1 MQTQSISLYY
11 FKLQSISLV
20 TTAVSQNVSTKT
32 TKANGDTFE
41 RFMSDHGTKLTEKK
55 GTDANT
61 VNTDRANK
69 DDVRCDLNK
78 NKDVVKSDKGDLQ
91 LSDNK
96 VDCTGNGQTDKET
109 KTLEDESVQ
118 AVTEQIVTVIAQV
131 LQVPVEQVQDIL
143 NHAGIDVSQ
152 LAQSFLQDGTE
163 NVAQIAEIS
172 KDILQAFH
180 GITDAAA
187 FITDDSLGQ
196 KLSELTGEIKQALDS
211 YVKLDVPQTDAE
223 LQQEMTASSE
233 PQVQVSVEDQGEG
246 GASSEDQL
254 RQGTLSRPADRKEV
268 SRETIAA
275 NNLNTFTERME
286 AAFEDRTVL
295 MQGDTK
301 VSMRD
306 ITEQV
311 LGQVKVRVTSETTN
325 LEIQLHPASLGRV
338 NVQVSAAAQGIT
350 TATLFVENEM
360 AKQALESQMLTLKQ
374 NFQEQGLKV
383 DAVEVT
389 VSNFNLE
396 SEGQQM
402 AENGQSEQR
411 QSGGRSRTGK
421 GETQAPAEE
430 MQESP
435 RERRDINS
443 TVDYTA

>member
-1 MQTQSISLYY
+1 MQT
-11 FKLQSISLV
+11 QSISLV

-61 VNTDRANK
+61 VNTDQANK

-96 VDCTGNGQTDKET
+96 VDCTGNGQTGKGT

-143 NHAGIDVSQ
+143 NQAGIDVSQ

-211 YVKLDVPQTDAE
+211 YVKSDVPQTDAE

-246 GASSEDQL
+246 GASSEDQFG
-254 RQGTLSRPADRKEV
+254 QGTLSRPADRKEV

>member
-1 MQTQSISLYY
+1 MQT
-11 FKLQSISLV
+11 QSISLV

-96 VDCTGNGQTDKET
+96 VDCTGNGQTGKET

-143 NHAGIDVSQ
+143 NQAGIDVSQ

-211 YVKLDVPQTDAE
+211 YVKSDVSQTDAE

-254 RQGTLSRPADRKEV
+254 GQGTLSRPADRKEV
-268 SRETIAA
+268 SRENIAA

-383 DAVEVT
+383 DAVE
-389 VSNFNLE
+389 
-396 SEGQQM
+396 GQQM

-411 QSGGRSRTGK
+411 QSGGRSRTGT

>member
-1 MQTQSISLYY
+1 MQT
-11 FKLQSISLV
+11 QSISLV

-96 VDCTGNGQTDKET
+96 VDCTGNGQTGKET

-143 NHAGIDVSQ
+143 NQAGIDVSQ

-187 FITDDSLGQ
+187 FITDD
-196 KLSELTGEIKQALDS
+196 
-211 YVKLDVPQTDAE
+211 
-223 LQQEMTASSE
+223 
-233 PQVQVSVEDQGEG
+233 
-246 GASSEDQL
+246 
-254 RQGTLSRPADRKEV
+254 
-268 SRETIAA
+268 
-275 NNLNTFTERME
+275 
-286 AAFEDRTVL
+286 
-295 MQGDTK
+295 
-301 VSMRD
+301 
-306 ITEQV
+306 
-311 LGQVKVRVTSETTN
+311 
-325 LEIQLHPASLGRV
+325 
-338 NVQVSAAAQGIT
+338 
-350 TATLFVENEM
+350 
-360 AKQALESQMLTLKQ
+360 
-374 NFQEQGLKV
+374 
-383 DAVEVT
+383 
-389 VSNFNLE
+389 
-396 SEGQQM
+396 
-402 AENGQSEQR
+402 
-411 QSGGRSRTGK
+411 
-421 GETQAPAEE
+421 
-430 MQESP
+430 
-435 RERRDINS
+435 
-443 TVDYTA
+443 

>member
-1 MQTQSISLYY
+1 MQT
-11 FKLQSISLV
+11 QSISLV

-96 VDCTGNGQTDKET
+96 VDCTGNGQTGKGT
-109 KTLEDESVQ
+109 KTLEDASVQ

-143 NHAGIDVSQ
+143 NQAGIDVSQ

-211 YVKLDVPQTDAE
+211 YVKSDVPQTDAE

-246 GASSEDQL
+246 GASSEDQFG
-254 RQGTLSRPADRKEV
+254 QGTLSRPADRKEV

>member
-1 MQTQSISLYY
+1 
-11 FKLQSISLV
+11 
-20 TTAVSQNVSTKT
+20 
-32 TKANGDTFE
+32 
-41 RFMSDHGTKLTEKK
+41 MS
-55 GTDANT
+55 
-61 VNTDRANK
+61 
-69 DDVRCDLNK
+69 
-78 NKDVVKSDKGDLQ
+78 
-91 LSDNK
+91 
-96 VDCTGNGQTDKET
+96 
-109 KTLEDESVQ
+109 
-118 AVTEQIVTVIAQV
+118 
-131 LQVPVEQVQDIL
+131 
-143 NHAGIDVSQ
+143 
-152 LAQSFLQDGTE
+152 
-163 NVAQIAEIS
+163 
-172 KDILQAFH
+172 
-180 GITDAAA
+180 
-187 FITDDSLGQ
+187 
-196 KLSELTGEIKQALDS
+196 
-211 YVKLDVPQTDAE
+211 QTDAE

-254 RQGTLSRPADRKEV
+254 GQGTLSRPADRKEV
-268 SRETIAA
+268 SRENIAA

-295 MQGDTK
+295 MQEDTK

-411 QSGGRSRTGK
+411 QSGGRSRTGN

-430 MQESP
+430 IQESP

>member
-1 MQTQSISLYY
+1 MQT
-11 FKLQSISLV
+11 QSISLV

-96 VDCTGNGQTDKET
+96 VDCTGNGQTGKKT

-143 NHAGIDVSQ
+143 NQAGIDVSQ

-211 YVKLDVPQTDAE
+211 YVKSDASQTDAE

-254 RQGTLSRPADRKEV
+254 GQGTLSGPADRKEV
-268 SRETIAA
+268 SQETIAA

-411 QSGGRSRTGK
+411 QSGGRSRTGN

-430 MQESP
+430 IQESP

>member
-1 MQTQSISLYY
+1 MQT
-11 FKLQSISLV
+11 QSISLV

-96 VDCTGNGQTDKET
+96 VDCTGNGQTGKET

-118 AVTEQIVTVIAQV
+118 AVAEQIVTVIAQV

-143 NHAGIDVSQ
+143 NQAGIDVSQ

-211 YVKLDVPQTDAE
+211 YVKSDVPQTDAE

-254 RQGTLSRPADRKEV
+254 GQGTLSRPADRKEV
-268 SRETIAA
+268 SQETIAA

-383 DAVEVT
+383 DAVDVT

-411 QSGGRSRTGK
+411 QSGGRSRTGN

-430 MQESP
+430 IQESP

>member
-1 MQTQSISLYY
+1 MQT
-11 FKLQSISLV
+11 QSISLV

-96 VDCTGNGQTDKET
+96 VDCTGNGQAGKET

-143 NHAGIDVSQ
+143 NQAGIDVSQ

-187 FITDDSLGQ
+187 FITHDSLGQ

-211 YVKLDVPQTDAE
+211 YVKSDVPQTDAE

-254 RQGTLSRPADRKEV
+254 GQGTLSRPADRKEV
-268 SRETIAA
+268 SQETIAA
-275 NNLNTFTERME
+275 NNLITFTELME

-338 NVQVSAAAQGIT
+338 NVQVSAVAQGIT

-411 QSGGRSRTGK
+411 QSGGRSRTGN

>member
-1 MQTQSISLYY
+1 MQT
-11 FKLQSISLV
+11 QSISLV

-96 VDCTGNGQTDKET
+96 VDCTGNGQTGKET

-143 NHAGIDVSQ
+143 NQAGIDVSQ
-152 LAQSFLQDGTE
+152 LAQSF
-163 NVAQIAEIS
+163 
-172 KDILQAFH
+172 LQAFH

-211 YVKLDVPQTDAE
+211 YVKSDVPQTDAE

-338 NVQVSAAAQGIT
+338 NVQVSAG
-350 TATLFVENEM
+350 N
-360 AKQALESQMLTLKQ
+360 
-374 NFQEQGLKV
+374 N
-383 DAVEVT
+383 
-389 VSNFNLE
+389 
-396 SEGQQM
+396 
-402 AENGQSEQR
+402 
-411 QSGGRSRTGK
+411 
-421 GETQAPAEE
+421 
-430 MQESP
+430 
-435 RERRDINS
+435 NS
-443 TVDYTA
+443 YPFC

>member
-1 MQTQSISLYY
+1 MQT
-11 FKLQSISLV
+11 QSISLV

-96 VDCTGNGQTDKET
+96 VDCTGNGQTGKGT
-109 KTLEDESVQ
+109 KTLEDASVQ

-143 NHAGIDVSQ
+143 NQAGIDVSQ

-211 YVKLDVPQTDAE
+211 YVKSDVPQTDAE

-246 GASSEDQL
+246 GASSEDQFG
-254 RQGTLSRPADRKEV
+254 QGTLSRPADRKEV

-389 VSNFNLE
+389 VSNFYLE

>member
-1 MQTQSISLYY
+1 MLRQR
-11 FKLQSISLV
+11 
-20 TTAVSQNVSTKT
+20 VSQNVSTKT

-96 VDCTGNGQTDKET
+96 VDCTGNGQTGKET

-143 NHAGIDVSQ
+143 NQAGIDVSQ

-211 YVKLDVPQTDAE
+211 YVKSDVPQTDAE

-338 NVQVSAAAQGIT
+338 NVQVSAAAAG
-350 TATLFVENEM
+350 N
-360 AKQALESQMLTLKQ
+360 
-374 NFQEQGLKV
+374 N
-383 DAVEVT
+383 
-389 VSNFNLE
+389 
-396 SEGQQM
+396 
-402 AENGQSEQR
+402 
-411 QSGGRSRTGK
+411 
-421 GETQAPAEE
+421 
-430 MQESP
+430 
-435 RERRDINS
+435 NS
-443 TVDYTA
+443 YPFC

>member
-1 MQTQSISLYY
+1 M
-11 FKLQSISLV
+11 
-20 TTAVSQNVSTKT
+20 
-32 TKANGDTFE
+32 
-41 RFMSDHGTKLTEKK
+41 
-55 GTDANT
+55 
-61 VNTDRANK
+61 
-69 DDVRCDLNK
+69 
-78 NKDVVKSDKGDLQ
+78 
-91 LSDNK
+91 
-96 VDCTGNGQTDKET
+96 
-109 KTLEDESVQ
+109 
-118 AVTEQIVTVIAQV
+118 
-131 LQVPVEQVQDIL
+131 PVEQVQDIL
-143 NHAGIDVSQ
+143 NQAGIDVSQ

-196 KLSELTGEIKQALDS
+196 KLSELTGEIKQVLDS
-211 YVKLDVPQTDAE
+211 YVKSDVPQTDAE

-254 RQGTLSRPADRKEV
+254 GQGTLSRPADRKEV
-268 SRETIAA
+268 SRENIAA

-411 QSGGRSRTGK
+411 QSGGRSRTGN

-430 MQESP
+430 IQESP

>member
-1 MQTQSISLYY
+1 MQT
-11 FKLQSISLV
+11 QSISLV

-55 GTDANT
+55 GTDT

-96 VDCTGNGQTDKET
+96 VDCTGNGQTGKET

-143 NHAGIDVSQ
+143 NQAGIDVSQ

-211 YVKLDVPQTDAE
+211 YVKSDVPQTDAE

-233 PQVQVSVEDQGEG
+233 PGEG

-254 RQGTLSRPADRKEV
+254 GQGTLSRPADRKEV
-268 SRETIAA
+268 SRENIVA

-411 QSGGRSRTGK
+411 QSGGRSRTGTR
-421 GETQAPAEE
+421 ETQAPAEE

>member
-1 MQTQSISLYY
+1 MQT
-11 FKLQSISLV
+11 QSISLV

-41 RFMSDHGTKLTEKK
+41 RFMSDHGTKLTGKK
-55 GTDANT
+55 GTDAYT

-96 VDCTGNGQTDKET
+96 IDCRGNGQTGKGT
-109 KTLEDESVQ
+109 KTPEDESVQ

-143 NHAGIDVSQ
+143 NQAGIDVSQ

-211 YVKLDVPQTDAE
+211 YVKSDASQTDAE

-254 RQGTLSRPADRKEV
+254 GQGTLSRPADRKEV
-268 SRETIAA
+268 SRENIAA

-411 QSGGRSRTGK
+411 QSGGRSRTGT

>member
-1 MQTQSISLYY
+1 M
-11 FKLQSISLV
+11 
-20 TTAVSQNVSTKT
+20 
-32 TKANGDTFE
+32 
-41 RFMSDHGTKLTEKK
+41 
-55 GTDANT
+55 
-61 VNTDRANK
+61 
-69 DDVRCDLNK
+69 
-78 NKDVVKSDKGDLQ
+78 
-91 LSDNK
+91 
-96 VDCTGNGQTDKET
+96 
-109 KTLEDESVQ
+109 
-118 AVTEQIVTVIAQV
+118 
-131 LQVPVEQVQDIL
+131 
-143 NHAGIDVSQ
+143 
-152 LAQSFLQDGTE
+152 
-163 NVAQIAEIS
+163 
-172 KDILQAFH
+172 
-180 GITDAAA
+180 
-187 FITDDSLGQ
+187 
-196 KLSELTGEIKQALDS
+196 
-211 YVKLDVPQTDAE
+211 PQTDAE

-246 GASSEDQL
+246 GASSEDQFG
-254 RQGTLSRPADRKEV
+254 QGTLSRPADRKEV

-286 AAFEDRTVL
+286 AAFEERTVL

>member
-1 MQTQSISLYY
+1 MQT
-11 FKLQSISLV
+11 QSISLV

-96 VDCTGNGQTDKET
+96 VDCTGNGQTGKEP
-109 KTLEDESVQ
+109 KTPEDESVQ

-143 NHAGIDVSQ
+143 NQAGIDVSQ

-211 YVKLDVPQTDAE
+211 YVKSDVPQADAE

-233 PQVQVSVEDQGEG
+233 PQIQVSVEDQGEG

-254 RQGTLSRPADRKEV
+254 GQGTLSRPTDRKEV
-268 SRETIAA
+268 SQETIAA

-411 QSGGRSRTGK
+411 QSGGRSRTGN

>member
-1 MQTQSISLYY
+1 MQT
-11 FKLQSISLV
+11 QSISLV

-55 GTDANT
+55 ETDANT

-69 DDVRCDLNK
+69 DDVQCDLNK

-96 VDCTGNGQTDKET
+96 VDCTGNGQTGKET
-109 KTLEDESVQ
+109 KTLEEESVQ

-143 NHAGIDVSQ
+143 NQAGIDVSQ

-211 YVKLDVPQTDAE
+211 YVKSDVSQTDAE

-254 RQGTLSRPADRKEV
+254 GQGTLSRPADRKEV
-268 SRETIAA
+268 SQETIAA
-275 NNLNTFTERME
+275 NNLNTFTEWME
-286 AAFEDRTVL
+286 ATFEDRTVL

-338 NVQVSAAAQGIT
+338 NIQVSAAAQGIT

-411 QSGGRSRTGK
+411 QSGGRSRTGT

>member
-1 MQTQSISLYY
+1 MQT
-11 FKLQSISLV
+11 QSISLV

-61 VNTDRANK
+61 VNTDQANK

-96 VDCTGNGQTDKET
+96 VDCTGNGQTGKGT

-143 NHAGIDVSQ
+143 NQAGIDVSQ

-211 YVKLDVPQTDAE
+211 YVKSDVPQTDAE

-246 GASSEDQL
+246 GASSEDQFG
-254 RQGTLSRPADRKEV
+254 QGTLSRPADRKEV

-396 SEGQQM
+396 SERQQM